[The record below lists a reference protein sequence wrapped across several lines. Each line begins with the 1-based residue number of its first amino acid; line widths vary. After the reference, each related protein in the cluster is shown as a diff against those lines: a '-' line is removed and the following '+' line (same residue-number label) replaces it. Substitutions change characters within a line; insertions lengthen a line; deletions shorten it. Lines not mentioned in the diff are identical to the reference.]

1 MPALL
6 AKTGC
11 PVRMFPCRTSS
22 FRSSSR
28 PVTRCMAQATAR
40 KLRIK
45 PPSSSTA
52 ATELEAL
59 SKWSTIIPD
68 TVLMQKVEDLELQAA
83 TVSSTVL
90 AGMMG
95 NPRVSREYQV
105 SQSVC
110 SLLCPPAQLHS
121 DNSPWHCRWLL
132 SMAFSMTNARLMP
145 AVSWHAF
152 WTKPWQM
159 WGQFLLNK

>member
-1 MPALL
+1 MPALS
-6 AKTGC
+6 ARTGR
-11 PVRMFPCRTSS
+11 PVRLHPCRSS
-22 FRSSSR
+22 CFRSSVR
-28 PVTRCMAQATAR
+28 PVTRCMAQATAK

-95 NPRVSREYQV
+95 NPRVSREYQA
-105 SQSVC
+105 SQSLC
-110 SLLCPPAQLHS
+110 RCLCPPELRTDH
-121 DNSPWHCRWLL
+121 PTWHCRWLL
-132 SMAFSMTNARLMP
+132 SMAFSMTSARLMP
-145 AVSWHAF
+145 AISWHAF
-152 WTKPWQM
+152 WTKPWQT
-159 WGQFLLNK
+159 WGQSLLNK

>member
-1 MPALL
+1 MPALS
-6 AKTGC
+6 AHKGC
-11 PVRMFPCRTSS
+11 SVRMHPWRSTSFRTSQ
-22 FRSSSR
+22 R
-28 PVTRCMAQATAR
+28 PVTRCMAQATALK

-95 NPRVSREYQV
+95 NPRVSREYQA
-105 SQSVC
+105 SQSIFG
-110 SLLCPPAQLHS
+110 PPAQQRIEDL
-121 DNSPWHCRWLL
+121 PWHCRWLL
-132 SMAFSMTNARLMP
+132 SMAFSMISVRLKP
-145 AVSWHAF
+145 AVSWHAS
-152 WTKPWQM
+152 WTKLWQM
-159 WGQFLLNK
+159 LGHFLLNK